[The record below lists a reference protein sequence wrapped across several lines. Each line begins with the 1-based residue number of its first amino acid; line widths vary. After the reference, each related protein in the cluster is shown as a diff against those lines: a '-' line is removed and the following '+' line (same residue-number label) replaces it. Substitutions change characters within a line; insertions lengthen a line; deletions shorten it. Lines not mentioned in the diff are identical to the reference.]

1 MATQKEI
8 KAYLNETG
16 YTREDMQKFFD
27 EAASVNRT
35 VRLLQEAKH
44 NWTNLTIYQISQLP
58 GLKEKTL
65 KQQEE
70 RRQKEEL
77 EKQKKE
83 KELEAKAFYEN
94 NFYSIISE
102 KLLKRE
108 PLSTEE
114 ISRLVDDA
122 ISTEYS
128 NELNRWHRNVRSVIL
143 LEDKYY
149 CIDWQQGLT
158 ELQCN
163 EFPNQPYEV
172 EKREYPVT
180 YTKTEWIPKTN

>member
-8 KAYLNETG
+8 KAYLSETG
-16 YTREDMQKFFD
+16 YTHEDMQNFFD

-35 VRLLQEAKH
+35 VRLLKEAKH
-44 NWTNLTIYQISQLP
+44 NWQKLTIYQIRQLP
-58 GLKEKTL
+58 GLKERTL
-65 KQQEE
+65 EHQEE
-70 RRQKEEL
+70 LRQKKEL

-83 KELEAKAFYEN
+83 QEMAEKAFYEN
-94 NFYSIISE
+94 NFSYIISE
-102 KLLKRE
+102 KLLKGE
-108 PLSTEE
+108 PLSTKE

-128 NELNRWHRNVRSVIL
+128 NELGRWHRDARSIIL
-143 LEDKYY
+143 LGNRYY

-158 ELQCN
+158 EYQCN

-172 EKREYPVT
+172 EKKERSVT
-180 YTKTEWIPKTN
+180 FIKTEWEPKTN